1 MEAAPFDHAAVLLA
15 CARGDQTAFHQLYDH
30 EAPHMLALCRR
41 LVPGDA
47 EGLLHDTF
55 ALIWRNADQ
64 YDPHMGP
71 ARAWIY
77 SVLRHLS
84 HSRRIRRN
92 EVPPAEAPSLPPPS
106 AVRGSLGRLAAG
118 SAPIAFETVAHAYL
132 HGADYGRLSAWLR
145 CGEFELRRA
154 TRAGLKEL
162 AV

>member
-15 CARGDQTAFHQLYDH
+15 CARGDQTAFHRLYDH

-41 LVPGDA
+41 LVPSDA

-64 YDPHMGP
+64 YDSRMGP

-84 HSRRIRRN
+84 HSRRIRQN
-92 EVPPAEAPSLPPPS
+92 QVPPAEPPPLPPPS
-106 AVRGSLGRLAAG
+106 AVRGHLAGLATG

-132 HGADYGRLSAWLR
+132 HGADYSRLSAWLHR
-145 CGEFELRRA
+145 NESELRRA
-154 TRAGLKEL
+154 TRTGLKEL
-162 AV
+162 AA

>member
-15 CARGDQTAFHQLYDH
+15 CARGDQAAFHRLYDH

-47 EGLLHDTF
+47 EGLLHDTL

-64 YDPHMGP
+64 YDPAMGP

-84 HSRRIRRN
+84 HARRSRQQTL
-92 EVPPAEAPSLPPPS
+92 PPAEPPSLPPPS
-106 AVRGSLGRLAAG
+106 SVRGNLAKLAAG
-118 SAPIAFETVAHAYL
+118 DSPNAFDAIAHAYL
-132 HGADYGRLSAWLR
+132 HGADYRRLASWLR
-145 CGEFELRRA
+145 RGEFDIRRM
-154 TRAGLKEL
+154 TRAGLKGE